1 MTVLFSHSPGLEVL
15 AVLSQHFSVGKASCV
30 ASEDWLTTGSVFIPA
45 LPLDEE
51 QQWIVLRNLWPR
63 LYVQKRLA
71 HG

>member
-1 MTVLFSHSPGLEVL
+1 MTALFSHSPGLEVL
-15 AVLSQHFSVGKASCV
+15 AVLCQHFSVGKASCV
-30 ASEDWLTTGSVFIPA
+30 VSEDWLTTGNVFIPA

-51 QQWIVLRNLWPR
+51 QQWIVL